1 MAHTLTHST
10 PIALI
15 QDLGFDHC
23 AGAFT
28 FEAASRLKRILIS
41 SGYLNTDLDEI
52 PAKVLLRLTDDA
64 LIEPEREQSDADAHG
79 LHERFTQ

>member
-15 QDLGFDHC
+15 QDLGYNHC
-23 AGAFT
+23 PGAFP
-28 FEAASRLKRILIS
+28 FEAASRLKRLLIV

-52 PAKVLLRLTDDA
+52 PARILLKLTDEA